1 MMSVGQVFSNDYM
14 AKFAKAH
21 NIDMNNLP
29 SKEASEAKLINR
41 SMRSLEENERTK
53 HFKRSLW
60 SGGQE
65 LNFTFKQW
73 LPDKQGNISLSKA
86 VARQALNLADGMQEN
101 AYNVLFL
108 GEKGTG
114 KTSLA
119 LAMLNRLEKTKS
131 MVFVSTAELT
141 YTLNQK
147 YAYQDSRI
155 QSRLSYLEESMK
167 EADVLVLDDFGTE
180 TGMKE
185 VTASRS
191 DFQELLY
198 RVSNARWNLNENKIV
213 RSTIITTNNTRSE
226 LEKMFNNKL
235 MSRLLPNTKQK
246 ENVILMKDLEDVRNV
261 AIR

>member
-1 MMSVGQVFSNDYM
+1 MMNVGFSQDYID
-14 AKFAKAH
+14 KFAQSH
-21 NIDMNNLP
+21 GVDMSKLP
-29 SKEASEAKLINR
+29 TKEELEAKVINR
-41 SMRSLEENERTK
+41 AMRSVKERERTK

-73 LPDKQGNISLSKA
+73 LPNKQGNISLSKA

-119 LAMLNRLEKTKS
+119 LAMLDRIKKTKS

-147 YAYQDSRI
+147 YEYQDSKI

-185 VTASRS
+185 VAASRK

-226 LEKMFNNKL
+226 LEKMFDSKI

-261 AIR
+261 AIG